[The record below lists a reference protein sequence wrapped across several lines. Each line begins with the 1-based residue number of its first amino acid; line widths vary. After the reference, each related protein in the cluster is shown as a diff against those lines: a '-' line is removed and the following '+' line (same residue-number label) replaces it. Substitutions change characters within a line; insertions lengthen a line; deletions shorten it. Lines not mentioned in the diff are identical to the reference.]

1 MPGAVLGAGYCEG
14 QVRPP
19 PATRSWGVY
28 RGLWEEG
35 RGAKLRSWKQMG
47 CGVGRVSA
55 APGGDWRREGDK
67 AGLWA
72 SGTI

>member
-1 MPGAVLGAGYCEG
+1 M
-14 QVRPP
+14 
-19 PATRSWGVY
+19 
-28 RGLWEEG
+28 WEEG
-35 RGAKLRSWKQMG
+35 RGAKLRSWKQME

-55 APGGDWRREGDK
+55 APGGDWRQEGDK

>member
-1 MPGAVLGAGYCEG
+1 M
-14 QVRPP
+14 RPP
-19 PATRSWGVY
+19 PATHSWGVY

>member
-1 MPGAVLGAGYCEG
+1 MC
-14 QVRPP
+14 P
-19 PATRSWGVY
+19 PARDTQLGVC
-28 RGLWEEG
+28 RGLWEGG

-72 SGTI
+72 SGAI